1 MPVPFRSEPPLP
13 AALGP
18 SLFLL
23 RGANLPTHLPRSGP
37 SFPFLALLPAN
48 TCLRGEHIRAR
59 AHTRVLTFPRFGACP
74 PLSLSLSWAKSF
86 PAKGLCPGLGVG
98 GSQPL
103 DVAHPNP

>member
-1 MPVPFRSEPPLP
+1 MPVLFRSEPPLP

-18 SLFLL
+18 SPFLL
-23 RGANLPTHLPRSGP
+23 RGANLLAHLPRSGP

-48 TCLRGEHIRAR
+48 TCLRGEH
-59 AHTRVLTFPRFGACP
+59 TRVLTLPRFGACP

-86 PAKGLCPGLGVG
+86 PDKGLCPGLGVG

-103 DVAHPNP
+103 DVAHPDP